1 MQIKSLEH
9 DECWWCHAEQ
19 RQTVHHLFKEYHR
32 WRKERESLR
41 RKLGPAVWDHRGIEH
56 IFVDR
61 RKTPFIL
68 KFLENTEIGN
78 RTSQSEADK
87 KAEEWNEVW
96 GWSYGDESDA
106 EDEPGIERRAPTLY
120 LGNRRLR
127 PIRKRRN
134 GMKYGDGA
142 TGMNQTRRTNQ
153 ESREGHR
160 HSISATEDS
169 SSHKR
174 VRASDSTTTTT
185 PIRKRSFNSETDLA
199 RKWVKQQPANPK
211 HIHFPAEIMLRIL
224 DFCSDG
230 TLLNFARTSKAYNAI
245 IQPRM
250 IKRAL
255 ETPYNEDFGAKYPRL
270 DFHERRCPLICAIF
284 NKTESLLKVLVDKKY
299 FPVDGVFP

>member
-1 MQIKSLEH
+1 
-9 DECWWCHAEQ
+9 
-19 RQTVHHLFKEYHR
+19 
-32 WRKERESLR
+32 
-41 RKLGPAVWDHRGIEH
+41 
-56 IFVDR
+56 
-61 RKTPFIL
+61 
-68 KFLENTEIGN
+68 
-78 RTSQSEADK
+78 
-87 KAEEWNEVW
+87 
-96 GWSYGDESDA
+96 
-106 EDEPGIERRAPTLY
+106 
-120 LGNRRLR
+120 
-127 PIRKRRN
+127 
-134 GMKYGDGA
+134 MKYGDGA

-160 HSISATEDS
+160 RSISATEDS

-174 VRASDSTTTTT
+174 VRASDSTTTTTTTTT